1 MKYDF
6 NRLDANQL
14 YQLLSSMFEHA
25 PDASSCI
32 NDDDFVSLHNV
43 VVENYL
49 DALYIIHSMD
59 EFDDFCN
66 NLSLSP
72 TEVAECTQARFDCH
86 DHYFVECPSTAI
98 FVSDNDPYELYDFL
112 GDNLETMIYE
122 LLISSKDAEI
132 NKRKLL
138 LDLAFI
144 QDLLWDYLQSN
155 NKLGNW
161 LLPIVTCKDAD

>member
-6 NRLDANQL
+6 YRLDANQL

-43 VVENYL
+43 VVDNYHDEL
-49 DALYIIHSMD
+49 SVIHGMD
-59 EFDDFCN
+59 SFDDYCDNF
-66 NLSLSP
+66 SLSP
-72 TEVAECTQARFDCH
+72 SEIAECTQAHFDCH
-86 DHYFVECPSTAI
+86 DHYFVECPRTGI
-98 FVSDNDPYELYDFL
+98 FISDNDPYELYDFL
-112 GDNLETMIYE
+112 GTNLENMIYE
-122 LLISSKDAEI
+122 LLIQAKDADE

-138 LDLAFI
+138 LDLEFI

-155 NKLGNW
+155 AKLGDW